1 MVSLLIDVGR
11 HAFQFIVFTPNVHT
25 HIIVD
30 IIQANGFLFGRV
42 SNLKFLSVKLAINN
56 F

>member
-11 HAFQFIVFTPNVHT
+11 HAFQFIVFTPNVQCTT
-25 HIIVD
+25 HIVD

-42 SNLKFLSVKLAINN
+42 SNLKF
-56 F
+56 